1 MKVFRCVTCS
11 VLLGGDGLSRVIL
24 YVKTV
29 KTVTGTFQGWR
40 VKGFARGR
48 RLETETKP
56 KYKFVLSEDQ
66 QKIVDMVRE
75 AAFQH
80 DLEVDV
86 IDVARENPLHRVFQR
101 EFDKIEAFPTLS
113 TDSGETLMAGFTKQ
127 RIEDFLSKAEKSEGM
142 PI

>member
-1 MKVFRCVTCS
+1 MKVSRCVTCS
-11 VLLGGDGLSRVIL
+11 VLLGGNGLSRIIL
-24 YVKTV
+24 YVKSV

-56 KYKFVLSEDQ
+56 KYEFVLSEDQ

-86 IDVARENPLHRVFQR
+86 IDVARENPLHRVF
-101 EFDKIEAFPTLS
+101 
-113 TDSGETLMAGFTKQ
+113 
-127 RIEDFLSKAEKSEGM
+127 
-142 PI
+142 